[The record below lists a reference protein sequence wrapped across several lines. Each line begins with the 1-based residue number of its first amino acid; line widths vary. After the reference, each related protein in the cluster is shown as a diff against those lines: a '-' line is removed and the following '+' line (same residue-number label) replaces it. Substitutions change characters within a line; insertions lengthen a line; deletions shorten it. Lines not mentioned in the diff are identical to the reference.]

1 MCIGSLKKF
10 VNETKPEKSYH
21 GYYLK
26 VENDNLCLLYERQRQ
41 DPLKQTGTALIK
53 AEQNFKLL
61 VIDTSALAFQLMLPL
76 DKYHVLVID
85 TSAFAF

>member
-1 MCIGSLKKF
+1 MGSLKKF
-10 VNETKPEKSYH
+10 MNETKHEKSYH

-41 DPLKQTGTALIK
+41 DPLKQAGTALMK
-53 AEQNFKLL
+53 AEHRFKLL
-61 VIDTSALAFQLMLPL
+61 VIDTSVLALQMMLPL
-76 DKYHVLVID
+76 DIYHVLVID